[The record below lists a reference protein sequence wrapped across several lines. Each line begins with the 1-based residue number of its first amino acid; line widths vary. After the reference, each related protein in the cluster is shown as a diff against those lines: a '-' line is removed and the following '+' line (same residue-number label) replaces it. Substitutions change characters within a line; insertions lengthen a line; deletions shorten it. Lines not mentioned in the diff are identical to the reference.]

1 MTTIAVDE
9 YTHQEAKILCKTLE
23 LTLGELVQHGV
34 LYFKKTGIDP
44 SKAGNENPY
53 KASKELEKIVGQ
65 LVNLVTKHQQEKL
78 IPLFERLIILTENLE
93 QSLKILPTSERFDQ
107 VIKGVNHHANLA
119 LENHR
124 KQMAFLEQSHQKMN
138 EENERKLTAL
148 TDAINSL
155 TAVQAGLQAQQEA
168 MQKTIDAKLSKK
180 NVFGG

>member
-44 SKAGNENPY
+44 SKSGSENPY
-53 KASKELEKIVGQ
+53 KAIKELEKIVGQ
-65 LVNLVTKHQQEKL
+65 LVNLVTKHQQEKVVL
-78 IPLFERLIILTENLE
+78 LFERLLNLTESLE
-93 QSLKILPTSERFDQ
+93 KAQGILPKSERFDQ
-107 VIKGVNHHANLA
+107 VIKGVNHHANL
-119 LENHR
+119 LVENHK

-148 TDAINSL
+148 TNAISSL
-155 TAVQAGLQAQQEA
+155 TAVQAGLQAQQKE
-168 MQKTIDAKLSKK
+168 MQDTIDAKLSKK
-180 NVFGG
+180 VFG

>member
-44 SKAGNENPY
+44 SKPNSENPN
-53 KASKELEKIVGQ
+53 KAIQELNKTVGQ
-65 LVNLVTKHQQEKL
+65 LVNLVTKHQQEKVVD
-78 IPLFERLIILTENLE
+78 LFERLINLTESLE
-93 QSLKILPTSERFDQ
+93 QSLKILPKSERFEL

-124 KQMAFLEQSHQKMN
+124 KQMAFLQSSQQRMN
-138 EENERKLTAL
+138 EENGRKLTAL
-148 TDAINSL
+148 ADAIS
-155 TAVQAGLQAQQEA
+155 GLQAQQKE
-168 MQKTIDAKLSKK
+168 MQDTIDAKLSKK
-180 NVFGG
+180 VFGG

>member
-44 SKAGNENPY
+44 SKSNSENPY
-53 KASKELEKIVGQ
+53 KAIQELNKTVGQ
-65 LVNLVTKHQQEKL
+65 LVNLVTKHQQEKVVL
-78 IPLFERLIILTENLE
+78 LFERLLNLTESLE
-93 QSLKILPTSERFDQ
+93 KTQGILPKSERFDQ
-107 VIKGVNHHANLA
+107 VIKGVNHHANL
-119 LENHR
+119 LVDSHK
-124 KQMAFLEQSHQKMN
+124 KQMDFLRESQQKISD
-138 EENERKLTAL
+138 ENKRELTTLTNAL
-148 TDAINSL
+148 SS
-155 TAVQAGLQAQQEA
+155 LQAQQEA

>member
-44 SKAGNENPY
+44 SKSNSENPY
-53 KASKELEKIVGQ
+53 KAIQELNKTVGQ
-65 LVNLVTKHQQEKL
+65 FVNFVTTQQQEKL
-78 IPLFERLIILTENLE
+78 IPLFKRLIDLTESLE
-93 QSLKILPTSERFDQ
+93 QSQKILPKSERFEQ
-107 VIKGVNHHANLA
+107 VIKGVNHHANL
-119 LENHR
+119 LLNNHK
-124 KQMAFLEQSHQKMN
+124 KQMDFLEQSVQKIN
-138 EENERKLTAL
+138 EENTKELTAL
-148 TDAINSL
+148 TKALSS
-155 TAVQAGLQAQQEA
+155 LQAQQEA